1 MFMTGI
7 GLFALASIGLQ
18 SSYWII
24 AAAPFAIGIGLGL
37 ITGPIATVAVANAPA
52 ERSGMSRLVSR
63 FSASYSVHGAELST
77 IAGLELAPYSTS
89 RDKRVRIDGPQVL
102 LEPDIAQAVAVTLHE
117 LATNAA
123 KYGAL
128 STANGH
134 IDLKWSHEANGRLNL
149 RWIETGGPT
158 VEPPVRSGFGGRII
172 QQMIAQLKGES
183 RFDWR
188 AEGLVCEI
196 TLRV

>member
-1 MFMTGI
+1 
-7 GLFALASIGLQ
+7 
-18 SSYWII
+18 
-24 AAAPFAIGIGLGL
+24 
-37 ITGPIATVAVANAPA
+37 
-52 ERSGMSRLVSR
+52 
-63 FSASYSVHGAELST
+63 
-77 IAGLELAPYSTS
+77 
-89 RDKRVRIDGPQVL
+89 VRIDGPQLL

-158 VEPPVRSGFGGRII
+158 VEPPTRSGFGGRII
-172 QQMIAQLKGES
+172 QQMIAHLKGES

>member
-1 MFMTGI
+1 M
-7 GLFALASIGLQ
+7 
-18 SSYWII
+18 
-24 AAAPFAIGIGLGL
+24 
-37 ITGPIATVAVANAPA
+37 
-52 ERSGMSRLVSR
+52 
-63 FSASYSVHGAELST
+63 
-77 IAGLELAPYSTS
+77 
-89 RDKRVRIDGPQVL
+89 

-158 VEPPVRSGFGGRII
+158 VESPRRRGFGGRVIER
-172 QQMIAQLKGES
+172 MIAQLKGES
-183 RFDWR
+183 RFDWY